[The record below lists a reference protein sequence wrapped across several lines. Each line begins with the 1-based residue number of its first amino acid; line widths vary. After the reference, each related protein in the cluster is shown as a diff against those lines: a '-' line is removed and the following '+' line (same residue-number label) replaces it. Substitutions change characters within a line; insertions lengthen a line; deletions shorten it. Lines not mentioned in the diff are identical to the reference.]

1 MLTRVQTR
9 TNRIGQQ
16 SDNTTLTIRLQPSS
30 PVTYSLRTVF
40 WSHHITS
47 IYHRRKLVGQRYPSL
62 TLKRPFISG
71 LWIFDSYIV
80 MNVCVHFN
88 MNGGGQ
94 VVRRLVIWPLVLIR
108 PQCPPRYLSLLLYS
122 TRWEQRE
129 IQLFGKDV
137 LWTRLLQFVSSGSRV
152 CLRVKT
158 GPRRSGVCVLN
169 PVERN
174 GQRKAPVRAS
184 L

>member
-9 TNRIGQQ
+9 SNRIGQQ

-108 PQCPPRYLSLLLYS
+108 PQCPPDTFHYYCTVPDGNRGKYS
-122 TRWEQRE
+122 CLERMSFERGC
-129 IQLFGKDV
+129 FSSSVAVPGSV
-137 LWTRLLQFVSSGSRV
+137 FVPRL
-152 CLRVKT
+152 
-158 GPRRSGVCVLN
+158 
-169 PVERN
+169 
-174 GQRKAPVRAS
+174 APVYLQGFVFS
-184 L
+184 TL